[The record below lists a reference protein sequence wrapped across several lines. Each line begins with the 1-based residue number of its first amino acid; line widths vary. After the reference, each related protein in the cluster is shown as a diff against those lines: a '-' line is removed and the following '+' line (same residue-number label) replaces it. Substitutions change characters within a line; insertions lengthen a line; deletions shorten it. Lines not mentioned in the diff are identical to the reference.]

1 MIFIEDI
8 DIKNTFKND
17 INTALEEED
26 DLNADKMFF
35 LSF

>member
-26 DLNADKMFF
+26 DLPVDKNVF

>member
-1 MIFIEDI
+1 MIFIKDI

-26 DLNADKMFF
+26 DLPVDKMFF